1 MTWLLMVII
10 LNVDASPPQVHETK
24 ILEILNSEKEC
35 LKKHTAFF
43 KGLKEQ
49 KISVPANFNL
59 GCVLLKGTRI

>member
-24 ILEILNSEKEC
+24 ILEMFDTEKQCIE
-35 LKKHTAFF
+35 KHKAFF
-43 KGLKEQ
+43 DGLKEQ
-49 KISVPANFNL
+49 KIPVPDNFNL